1 MNDHTASPALH
12 PVRGAAGFAVA
23 TLVLAGA
30 AWAVRAVWQI
40 RLAVAGQPLSGPPD
54 QGDGRHRPLTALEN
68 DYHHIVINLGDA
80 ATVLCAV
87 AFLLWL
93 WRVRDNA
100 VTLSGQRPR
109 YAWPWVYAGWIV
121 PIANL
126 WIPRGIIVDIHCA
139 SAPDKRLPHAVN
151 WWWGLWL
158 VGSLGGA
165 GLYVDTTN
173 AVIARA
179 YTDTPL
185 LLVTDAAVIGAAV
198 TGILVVRALTEVQQ
212 RHLHETPRHGAD
224 PVLHVEPG
232 T

>member
-1 MNDHTASPALH
+1 MNDHIAPPALR
-12 PVRGAAGFAVA
+12 PVRGAAGCAVA

-30 AWAVRAVWQI
+30 AWAARAVWQI
-40 RLAVAGQPLSGPPD
+40 RLTVAGQPPSGPLD
-54 QGDGRHRPLTALEN
+54 QGEN
-68 DYHHIVINLGDA
+68 HYHHLVINLGDA
-80 ATVLCAV
+80 AIVLCAV

-100 VTLSGQRPR
+100 GTLSGQRPR
-109 YAWPWVYAGWIV
+109 YAGPWVHAGWIV
-121 PIANL
+121 PIASL
-126 WIPRGIIVDIHCA
+126 WIPRGIIADIHRA

-158 VGSLGGA
+158 VGFLGGA
-165 GLYVDTTN
+165 GLYAGTTN
-173 AVIARA
+173 TVIARA

-198 TGILVVRALTEVQQ
+198 AAILVVRALTAVQQ
-212 RHLHETPRHGAD
+212 NHIHQHPRRGAE
-224 PVLHVEPG
+224 PAVHVEPG